1 MLKRPL
7 VFVAVLFVLG
17 IFLAAYSVNFIITV
31 ALCIAVW
38 LFVFFRTKKLFPS
51 FIAVLLIIL
60 GIGRMGIA
68 ETCRDSIIA
77 EYTGKSEVMTL
88 TITDFSEK
96 NSVTAYFEDRGKRH
110 KVLLRYEAD
119 SCFYPGDIIE
129 GQIPLFSPSSSKI
142 FSHGYAHNLA
152 GNGIF
157 LISDVEKL
165 PGPTGK
171 ADGILGAL
179 YSLRVYIDSLGE
191 KYFSGDDD
199 RGLFNAMVIGDKR
212 LISDDLDESLKASGL
227 SHIAVVSGLHLSV
240 AMGFLIFV
248 ARLLVG
254 KRRHGYILAYAG
266 ALLIVLLTGA
276 GASVIR
282 AFIMCTIFLLSKYIY
297 RDNDSPT
304 ALSIAVFIMTL
315 VNPFTVFNAGFILSV
330 LSVAGILIFN
340 KKISGV
346 LSNFMPS
353 ALAEVVSMSI
363 SAQLTVMPAI
373 VYYFGMVTPWSLLSN
388 ALLVPLSGIYVI
400 LGMIFIIT
408 SPIQILA
415 TGVSFI
421 MKLFSLGI
429 TSVSDLVRD
438 LPFSVLQISD
448 NYFLFIA
455 LWMFLLV
462 LIYMYPITRK
472 NRHRIAASFS
482 LVAVF
487 LSGYSPVGE
496 TNIFPVYYGQQMMS
510 AVKLSDGNT
519 FLVDCPKLHIARTL
533 HTPSQPYS
541 TVVLTTQNT
550 FHILLY
556 ENHIDTIIASDPI
569 FRKSKRNTL
578 LTRSKE
584 KNIDVILLKD
594 YQKYQ
599 LGNAVLEYIPV
610 YTIKDARLLKVYYDG
625 KTYLFPQGYSS
636 GEISGFY
643 EKGLRFKSDYVVL
656 PYMSALS
663 RDNPFTGEILK

>member
-7 VFVAVLFVLG
+7 VFVAIFFFLG
-17 IFLAAYSVNFIITV
+17 IIFASFSVNFIIT
-31 ALCIAVW
+31 AVLSITLW
-38 LFVFFRTKKLFPS
+38 LFVFFRSKKLFPS
-51 FIAVLLIIL
+51 FIAVLLIVL
-60 GIGRMGIA
+60 GIVRMGIA
-68 ETCRDSIIA
+68 ETYRDSIIA
-77 EYTGKSEVMTL
+77 RYSGKCEVMRL
-88 TITDFSEK
+88 TVSEFSDK
-96 NSVTAYFEDRGKRH
+96 NSVTAYFEDGGKRH
-110 KVLLRYEAD
+110 RVLLRYEAD

-129 GQIPLFSPSSSKI
+129 GEIPLFTPSSSKI
-142 FSHGYAHNLA
+142 FPHGYAHNLA

-157 LISDVEKL
+157 LVSDVEKL
-165 PGPTGK
+165 PQPTGK

-179 YSLRVYIDSLGE
+179 FSLRVYIDSLGE
-191 KYFSGDDD
+191 KYFFGDDD

-240 AMGFLIFV
+240 AMGFLMFV

-254 KRRHGYILAYAG
+254 KRRVGYILAYAG
-266 ALLIVLLTGA
+266 AFFIVLLSGA
-276 GASVIR
+276 GVSVIR
-282 AFIMCTIFLLSKYIY
+282 AFIMCTLFLLSKYIY
-297 RDNDSPT
+297 RDNDSST
-304 ALSIAVFIMTL
+304 ALSVAVIIMTL

-330 LSVAGILIFN
+330 LSVAGIIIY
-340 KKISGV
+340 KEKIIGV
-346 LSNFMPS
+346 LSKFMPS
-353 ALAEVVSMSI
+353 ALAEVMSMSI

-373 VYYFGMVTPWSLLSN
+373 VYYFGMITPWSLLSN
-388 ALLVPLSGIYVI
+388 ALLVPLSGIYVVV
-400 LGMIFIIT
+400 GMIFIIA

-415 TGVSFI
+415 TRLSFI
-421 MKLFSLGI
+421 MKLFSFGI
-429 TSVSDLVRD
+429 TSVSDFVRG

-448 NYFLFIA
+448 NYFLFIS
-455 LWMFLLV
+455 LWVFLLL
-462 LIYMYPITRK
+462 LIYMHPITRRV
-472 NRHRIAASFS
+472 RHRIAASFS
-482 LVAVF
+482 VAAVF

-496 TNIFPVYYGQQMMS
+496 TNIFPVYYGQQTMS
-510 AVKLSDGNT
+510 AVQLSDGNT

-584 KNIDVILLKD
+584 KNIDVVLLKD

-610 YTIKDARLLKVYYDG
+610 YTIKDARMLKVYYDG
-625 KTYLFPQGYSS
+625 KTYLFPQGYSP
-636 GEISGFY
+636 GEISGLY

-656 PYMSALS
+656 PYMSVLDG
-663 RDNPFTGEILK
+663 DNPFTGEILK